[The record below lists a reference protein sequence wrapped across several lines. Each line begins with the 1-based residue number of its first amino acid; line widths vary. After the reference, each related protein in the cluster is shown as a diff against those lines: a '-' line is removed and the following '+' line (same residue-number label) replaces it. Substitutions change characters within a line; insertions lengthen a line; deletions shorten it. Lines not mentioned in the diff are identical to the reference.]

1 MISYSTSTTINLLWR
16 LLKPSQRILQPKNH
30 DDKQKVFSKIFK
42 CGRTSSMVQTYSE
55 GFFNIKFKLG
65 NYRIGTFTYEHA
77 INVSE
82 VFYQANQDGLASV
95 GGV

>member
-1 MISYSTSTTINLLWR
+1 
-16 LLKPSQRILQPKNH
+16 
-30 DDKQKVFSKIFK
+30 
-42 CGRTSSMVQTYSE
+42 MVQTYSE